1 MADAVRAR
9 RAREA
14 DLPAL
19 APLLHSTA
27 ADMHERLAGS
37 RELALRIIEADSR
50 RNGLGSTWVA
60 ELDGAIAGALV
71 VFPYAEA
78 PARTR
83 RFVTTVLRLTPPWRW
98 PGILRLLWQGHRR
111 APRHPGSWLYV
122 DALATAP
129 RYQRRGVAMAL
140 LAQAEETA
148 INKGLGAIAL
158 DTPVDNAPALALY
171 SRAGF
176 RVAERLPAKPPVPAG
191 VILVKDVHRVR

>member
-1 MADAVRAR
+1 VADALRVR
-9 RAREA
+9 RARAA

-19 APLLHSTA
+19 APLLYSTA

-60 ELDGAIAGALV
+60 ERDGAVAGALV
-71 VFPYAEA
+71 VYPYAEA

-83 RFVTTVLRLTPPWRW
+83 SFVATVLRLTPAWRW

-129 RYQRRGVAMAL
+129 EYQRRGVAMAL
-140 LAQAEETA
+140 LGQAERTA
-148 INKGLGAIAL
+148 IDKGLGAIAL
-158 DTPVDNAPALALY
+158 DTPVGNAPALAVY
-171 SRAGF
+171 ERAGF
-176 RVAERLPAKPPVPAG
+176 EVSERLPAKPPVPAG
-191 VILVKDVHRVR
+191 VILVKEVG